1 MYSINEPYHWKEALA
16 TGLSFL
22 LGIGL
27 IVSSFQNVG
36 DVYEDVGLVFGGLA
50 IIIVSITAFQITDG
64 WKHANNLP
72 TGKKIV
78 AYIPVITTGIGLIV
92 LLFFLWVIK
101 EAAKDSF
108 KQK

>member
-1 MYSINEPYHWKEALA
+1 MYSINEPFHWKEALA

-36 DVYEDVGLVFGGLA
+36 DVYEDVGLVVGGLA
-50 IIIVSITAFQITDG
+50 ILIVSIAAFQITDG

-72 TGKKIV
+72 TGKKII
-78 AYIPVITTGIGLIV
+78 AYLPVLITGIALIV
-92 LLFFLWVIK
+92 LLFFLWIVK